1 MSKLSSGIDAPGKL
15 MGTAALVSNSF
26 VKELQEASGYHKLS
40 LIDKLFA
47 LDAGLLQPVLE
58 KHAPRLLEASGECQD
73 GFIAQLLQLKDDSLT
88 SLLMQQAPELLRV
101 CGQKQKQALSE
112 KLVILGLEE
121 LIPLQTQD
129 DLVHL
134 IGAEEATV

>member
-1 MSKLSSGIDAPGKL
+1 
-15 MGTAALVSNSF
+15 
-26 VKELQEASGYHKLS
+26 
-40 LIDKLFA
+40 
-47 LDAGLLQPVLE
+47 
-58 KHAPRLLEASGECQD
+58 
-73 GFIAQLLQLKDDSLT
+73 
-88 SLLMQQAPELLRV
+88 MQQAPELLRV

-121 LIPLQTQD
+121 LIPLQNQDDQFGSKETDDQVVILGLEELIPLQNQD